1 MPGRDSNQQFPIQ
14 LQAYHC
20 DTATHEL
27 FTTDTLQQET
37 LGSRDW
43 TKEEMTAY
51 LDWNSSENDR
61 VDNVVAQDIG
71 SNPVEIGRRGVRVG
85 HAYIIPAGTRGIDK
99 FAGTREPIGPHMTT
113 SAESALGAR

>member
-1 MPGRDSNQQFPIQ
+1 QNLHNQNLRNQNLRNQQFPIQ
-14 LQAYHC
+14 LQAHHC

-61 VDNVVAQDIG
+61 VDDVVAQDIG
-71 SNPVEIGRRGVRVG
+71 SNPVEIGRR
-85 HAYIIPAGTRGIDK
+85 AIPT
-99 FAGTREPIGPHMTT
+99 PV
-113 SAESALGAR
+113 